1 MNKKKLAVLK
11 LILLFSL
18 IVVLPIILYLTCKNT
33 LFNAEWLRNLPVFLE
48 QYKNEAILIL
58 IGLQILQVVI
68 CVLPGQPIQFAA
80 SYMFGVVGG
89 YLISIVGAII
99 GATIAF
105 FLAKLLGAQ
114 SVMDIFGKEKVEN
127 YRRKINSGK
136 GLLLVFIIYVIPG
149 LPKDLVGY
157 VAGISNMGFL
167 PYIVISS
174 IGRSPGMLGSL
185 FVGKFFQSG
194 NYFAIGVLAVIC
206 LIIFYICWKKRDSI
220 IGFMDKVEQQDEMR
234 KAEKNG
240 KANK

>member
-1 MNKKKLAVLK
+1 MNKKKLAIIK

-18 IVVLPIILYLTCKNT
+18 IVILPIILYFTCKNT
-33 LFNAEWLRNLPVFLE
+33 LFNAEWLKNLPVFLE

-68 CVLPGQPIQFAA
+68 CVLPGQPIQFAS

-114 SVMDIFGKEKVEN
+114 SIMDLFGKEKVEN

-136 GLLLVFIIYVIPG
+136 GLLLVLIIYLIPG

-185 FVGKFFQSG
+185 FVGKFFHSG
-194 NYFAIGVLAVIC
+194 NYFAIALVAVIC
-206 LIIFYICWKKRDSI
+206 AIVLYICWRKRDKI
-220 IGFMDKVEQQDEMR
+220 IGFMDRIEQQDENR
-234 KAEKNG
+234 KADRNG
-240 KANK
+240 KAD

>member
-1 MNKKKLAVLK
+1 MNKKKLAIIK

-18 IVVLPIILYLTCKNT
+18 IVILPIILYFTCKNT
-33 LFNAEWLRNLPVFLE
+33 LFNAEWLKNLPVFLE
-48 QYKNEAILIL
+48 QYKNEAVLIL

-68 CVLPGQPIQFAA
+68 CVLPGQPIQFAS

-136 GLLLVFIIYVIPG
+136 GLLLVLIIYLIPG

-185 FVGKFFQSG
+185 FVGKFFHSG
-194 NYFAIGVLAVIC
+194 NYFAIAVVAVIC
-206 LIIFYICWKKRDSI
+206 AIVLYICWRKRDKI
-220 IGFMDKVEQQDEMR
+220 IGFMDRIEQQDENR
-234 KAEKNG
+234 KADRNG
-240 KANK
+240 KAD

>member
-1 MNKKKLAVLK
+1 MNKKKLAIIK

-18 IVVLPIILYLTCKNT
+18 IVILPIILYFTCKNT
-33 LFNAEWLRNLPVFLE
+33 LFNAEWLKNLPVFLE

-68 CVLPGQPIQFAA
+68 CVLPGQPIQFAS

-114 SVMDIFGKEKVEN
+114 SIMDLFGKEKVEN

-136 GLLLVFIIYVIPG
+136 GLLLVLIIYLIPG

-185 FVGKFFQSG
+185 FVGKFFHSG
-194 NYFAIGVLAVIC
+194 NYFAIAVVAVIC
-206 LIIFYICWKKRDSI
+206 AIVLYICWRKREAI
-220 IGFMDKVEQQDEMR
+220 IGFMDRIEQQDENR
-234 KAEKNG
+234 KADRNG
-240 KANK
+240 KAD

>member
-1 MNKKKLAVLK
+1 MNKKKLAIIK

-18 IVVLPIILYLTCKNT
+18 IVILPIILYFTCKNT
-33 LFNAEWLRNLPVFLE
+33 LFNAEWLKNLPVFLE
-48 QYKNEAILIL
+48 QYKNEAVLIL

-68 CVLPGQPIQFAA
+68 CVLPGQPIQFAS

-136 GLLLVFIIYVIPG
+136 GLLLVLIIYLIPG

-185 FVGKFFQSG
+185 FVGKFFHSG
-194 NYFAIGVLAVIC
+194 NYFAIALVAVIC
-206 LIIFYICWKKRDSI
+206 AIVLYICWRKRDKI
-220 IGFMDKVEQQDEMR
+220 IGFMDRIEQQDENR
-234 KAEKNG
+234 KADRNG
-240 KANK
+240 KAD

>member
-1 MNKKKLAVLK
+1 MNKKKLAIIK

-18 IVVLPIILYLTCKNT
+18 IVILPIILYFTCKNT
-33 LFNAEWLRNLPVFLE
+33 LFNAEWLKNLPVFLE
-48 QYKNEAILIL
+48 QYKNEAVLIL

-68 CVLPGQPIQFAA
+68 CVLPGQPIQFAS

-114 SVMDIFGKEKVEN
+114 SLMDIFGKEKVEN

-136 GLLLVFIIYVIPG
+136 GLLLVLIIYLIPG

-185 FVGKFFQSG
+185 FVGKFFHSG
-194 NYFAIGVLAVIC
+194 NYFAIAVVAVIC
-206 LIIFYICWKKRDSI
+206 AIVLYICWRKRDII
-220 IGFMDKVEQQDEMR
+220 IGFMDRIEQQDENR
-234 KAEKNG
+234 KADRNG
-240 KANK
+240 KAD

>member
-1 MNKKKLAVLK
+1 MNKKKLAIIK

-18 IVVLPIILYLTCKNT
+18 IVILPIILYFTCKNT
-33 LFNAEWLRNLPVFLE
+33 LFNAEWLKNLPVFLE

-68 CVLPGQPIQFAA
+68 CVLPGQPIQFAS

-114 SVMDIFGKEKVEN
+114 SIMDLFGKEKVEN

-136 GLLLVFIIYVIPG
+136 GLLLVLIIYLIPG

-185 FVGKFFQSG
+185 FVGKFFHSG
-194 NYFAIGVLAVIC
+194 NYFAIAVVAVIC
-206 LIIFYICWKKRDSI
+206 AIVLYICWRKRDKI
-220 IGFMDKVEQQDEMR
+220 IGFMDRIEQQDENR
-234 KAEKNG
+234 KADRNG
-240 KANK
+240 KAD